1 MIFLYGY
8 IMYWILAL
16 VGITFGYHRYFS
28 HKSYNLNPISEIV
41 LLYIGLLCGGR
52 SALTWAG
59 VHRMHHA
66 YADTDK
72 DPHSAKNCPWYVILF
87 SMWRVDSIPRKFIK
101 DLLRNP
107 RVMFFHNYGLHI
119 FITHW
124 IVTFLIFGWNAI
136 IVNFML
142 VILSYLG
149 FGILNLFGHD
159 LKGPVNNFWINLIAP
174 LEGNHKDHHEY
185 SKIH

>member
-8 IMYWILAL
+8 IAYWILAL

-28 HKSYNLNPISEIV
+28 HKSFTVNWLVEII

-72 DPHSAKNCPWYVILF
+72 DPHSVKNYPWYVIQELCFFISTACISLLLIGLLLF
-87 SMWRVDSIPRKFIK
+87 
-101 DLLRNP
+101 
-107 RVMFFHNYGLHI
+107 
-119 FITHW
+119 
-124 IVTFLIFGWNAI
+124 
-136 IVNFML
+136 
-142 VILSYLG
+142 
-149 FGILNLFGHD
+149 
-159 LKGPVNNFWINLIAP
+159 
-174 LEGNHKDHHEY
+174 
-185 SKIH
+185 